1 MLTRITTLVLAAAL
15 AFAMVGCTT
24 SGQRDMP
31 AVSDSGDAGSQPGS
45 AGMRLANGIYDLEE
59 GTVQAIGTLTH
70 VDLEGG
76 FWAVTGAPEAQGG
89 EDAVIAVIANG
100 SELQGTLEPLAG
112 RTVSVL
118 GARLEGASARMAGPE
133 VEATSIE
140 VLSDTVDPA
149 S

>member
-1 MLTRITTLVLAAAL
+1 MLTRITALVLVAAL

-31 AVSDSGDAGSQPGS
+31 AVSDSGDAGSEPDS
-45 AGMRLANGIYDLEE
+45 AGMRLANGLYDLED

-70 VDLEGG
+70 MDLEGG
-76 FWAVTGAPEAQGG
+76 FWAITGAPGAQGG

-100 SELQGTLEPLAG
+100 SELQETLEPLAG
-112 RTVSVL
+112 KTVSVL
-118 GARLEGASARMAGPE
+118 GTRLEGASTRMAGPE

-140 VLSDTVDPA
+140 EVSDTVDPA